1 MLREAAL
8 WMVYPLLFSI
18 LQIDHNLTY
27 CFGRSYLV
35 YCGHLANFVQFGIN
49 NLKLNFLKS

>member
-35 YCGHLANFVQFGIN
+35 YCRHLANFVQFGIN